1 MGALLAALVAIAF
14 LVGRE
19 AGRQPGIEDSAEP
32 PVPLTGDVAPA
43 AAAVRPRPT
52 LPAPS
57 PPSSP
62 PAAVGDSRQRE
73 QIESCFR
80 TVDRLGA
87 SGAAGDPEKMAT
99 AIVGEEA
106 SGNWSTFDD
115 VADTQ
120 RTNLAQLQQMNVPP
134 DARAYHDQTTRLME
148 AGIDMMTK
156 VKRGMERGDAM
167 ALTALSTEA
176 QAMQVDAEAAERLGA
191 ELRAKYGI
199 LAR

>member
-1 MGALLAALVAIAF
+1 MGALVVALVAIAF

-32 PVPLTGDVAPA
+32 PVPLTGDV
-43 AAAVRPRPT
+43 
-52 LPAPS
+52 
-57 PPSSP
+57 
-62 PAAVGDSRQRE
+62 
-73 QIESCFR
+73 
-80 TVDRLGA
+80 
-87 SGAAGDPEKMAT
+87 
-99 AIVGEEA
+99 GEET
-106 SGNWSTFDD
+106 SGNWSTFDE

-120 RTNLAQLQQMNVPP
+120 RTNLAQLRQMNVPP
-134 DARAYHDQTTRLME
+134 DARVYHDQTIRLME

-176 QAMQVDAEAAERLGA
+176 QAMQVDTEAAERLGA
-191 ELRAKYGI
+191 ELRAQYGI